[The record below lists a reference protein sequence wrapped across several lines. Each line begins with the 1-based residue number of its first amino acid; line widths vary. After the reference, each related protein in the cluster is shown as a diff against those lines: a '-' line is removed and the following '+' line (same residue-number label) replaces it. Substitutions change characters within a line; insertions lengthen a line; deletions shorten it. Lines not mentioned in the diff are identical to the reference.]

1 MSSGYFSLVFHLKF
15 ISQNNGVG
23 EKRRKTGGRHIYLNE
38 STGSDRD
45 IFFLIGKCVGNGR
58 INNLYFRYFRNCVV
72 CKWDEQ

>member
-45 IFFLIGKCVGNGR
+45 FSFLSKSV
-58 INNLYFRYFRNCVV
+58 
-72 CKWDEQ
+72 